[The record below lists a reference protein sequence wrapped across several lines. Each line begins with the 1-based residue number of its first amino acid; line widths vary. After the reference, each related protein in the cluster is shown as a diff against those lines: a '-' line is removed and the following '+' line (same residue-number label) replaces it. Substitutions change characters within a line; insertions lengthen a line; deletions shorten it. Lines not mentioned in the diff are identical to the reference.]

1 MSVKILSPVRTHFLF
16 KAFYTSPLLYF
27 TEQWLLSSTFH
38 QESCRILGKLSW
50 PGTRPAARRSTPLLL
65 LLPFKANTPGPSEL
79 EILAF
84 LAGSKLSGSQW
95 WSPSLC
101 KLWLMKERGFLA
113 ARVCLVWQRK
123 LQLIF
128 GHKEPEGPW
137 FAAWSLD
144 SSYLEMFLLLP
155 ASPKGKALAR
165 HSEKLTCP

>member
-1 MSVKILSPVRTHFLF
+1 MCMCVFVCVRVCVCVCVCVGDAKCGAGVRVEWSVEEGFKLFIHSDHSPSLNLPEKPVLWESMSVKILSPVRTHFLF

-65 LLPFKANTPGPSEL
+65 LLPFKANTPGPYEL

-101 KLWLMKERGFLA
+101 KL
-113 ARVCLVWQRK
+113 
-123 LQLIF
+123 
-128 GHKEPEGPW
+128 
-137 FAAWSLD
+137 
-144 SSYLEMFLLLP
+144 
-155 ASPKGKALAR
+155 
-165 HSEKLTCP
+165 